1 MIRRV
6 VLLMGLLVLA
16 LPAGA
21 GAVVVPGKG
30 MFGIEVGMTAE
41 QVLAVHPDPSGDVT
55 TRNRTTIYTYGS
67 QGVRVYMDPDA
78 SNTHWVVNRIATK
91 KGLERTP
98 EGVGVGTAERNVRAK
113 LAGEHCRTDQRIEPQ
128 RRDCY
133 LGSHHVD
140 AVLTTFHE
148 GLKSH
153 VVRSVTVERV
163 LDY

>member
-1 MIRRV
+1 MTRRV
-6 VLLMGLLVLA
+6 VLVVLLLVLA
-16 LPAGA
+16 LPVGA

-91 KGLERTP
+91 KGRERTA

-113 LAGEHCRTDQRIEPQ
+113 LAGEHCRTAHRIEPQ

-140 AVLTTFHE
+140 AILTTFHE

-153 VVRSVTVERV
+153 IVRSVTVERV